1 MTYCDPLVDEGSRR
15 CFELNVHICV
25 GCSVRGG
32 GAMCASSEDGVTAL
46 GRLQPAQLGRQDEV
60 ICDVCPA
67 VRTVVCGVENE
78 VNFFCGECIQKKSSR
93 QNPRQNPRQKSTAK
107 SIGGAPRKG
116 PVKNSVKNEVKN
128 EVNFFSG
135 ESIPVSYTH
144 LTLPTSV

>member
-1 MTYCDPLVDEGSRR
+1 MKHRLYAMTYCDPLVDEGSRR

-78 VNFFCGECIQKKSSR
+78 VNFFCGECIQKKAHGKI
-93 QNPRQNPRQKSTAK
+93 NAKIQKSL
-107 SIGGAPRKG
+107 
-116 PVKNSVKNEVKN
+116 NSLRQ
-128 EVNFFSG
+128 
-135 ESIPVSYTH
+135 SIPNNGNH
-144 LTLPTSV
+144 